1 MLRLPRW
8 LSVLILLAGLGLL
21 STPFVS
27 EAYTRYEQQKLLAEL
42 DDPVMLIPD
51 EALVALAAPP
61 PADTAPGR
69 PSVSLEPELPPLL
82 PPFRIEIP
90 KLGLEAVVVDG
101 VEEDDLRKGP
111 GLYPHGVKPGEDGN
125 VAIAAHRTTYGAWFR
140 HVDQLVEG
148 DQIVLSKGYRRIVYE
163 VERVFP
169 VASNDWSVI
178 APTDYN
184 ALTLT
189 TCHPP
194 GSAIQRLIVRARQV
208 EDGND
213 DSLQGQ

>member
-1 MLRLPRW
+1 MLRFPRW
-8 LSVLILLAGLGLL
+8 LSVMILVVGLGLL
-21 STPFVS
+21 ATPFVS

-42 DDPVMLIPD
+42 DNPVLTIPD
-51 EALVALAAPP
+51 DAVVTTVVHREAPADGLAAGSAEEEMKP
-61 PADTAPGR
+61 
-69 PSVSLEPELPPLL
+69 PPLL

-90 KLGLEAVVVDG
+90 KIGVEAVVVDG
-101 VEEDDLRKGP
+101 VEVEDLRKGP

-125 VAIAAHRTTYGAWFR
+125 VAIAGHRTTYGAWFR
-140 HVDQLVEG
+140 HVDQLEDG
-148 DQIVLSKGYRRIVYE
+148 DEIILSKGVRRIVYK

-178 APTDYN
+178 APTEYN

-194 GSAIQRLIVRARQV
+194 GSAIQRLIVRAKQTEDLYV
-208 EDGND
+208 EP
-213 DSLQGQ
+213 LR

>member
-8 LSVLILLAGLGLL
+8 LSAVILIAGLGLL
-21 STPFVS
+21 ATPFIS
-27 EAYTRYEQQKLLAEL
+27 EAYTRHEQQKLLAEL

-51 EALVALAAPP
+51 EALLALAAPP
-61 PADTAPGR
+61 PASMDDSDR
-69 PSVSLEPELPPLL
+69 PAVAVPELPPLL

-101 VEEDDLRKGP
+101 VEEADLRKGP
-111 GLYPHGVKPGEDGN
+111 GLYPHGVKPGEEGN

-148 DQIVLSKGYRRIVYE
+148 DQIILSKGYRRVVYE

-178 APTDYN
+178 APTEYN

-194 GSAIQRLIVRARQV
+194 GSAIERLIVRAREV
-208 EDGND
+208 EDGYGETV
-213 DSLQGQ
+213 QGE